1 MAAHVDI
8 LDQQD
13 RLARWFVGSLGFHA
27 ALVLALLF
35 YGVLFRHHVEQWGS
49 PTGGGMGAVAVNPV
63 ARIPL
68 PARRAAENPVANQ
81 TESQVPTPPPKPKP
95 QPKARVREPEPDA
108 IPLQGRYA
116 QKPTRESSTPNKF
129 RAQQQDHPNQLY
141 SEAGQRVSSQ
151 MYGLQGGGGVGVGD
165 SSPFGEQFGWY
176 AKLIVDKVG
185 RAWRTSDLRN
195 VTQVASVTFTLKR
208 DGSVS
213 HVHITQASGNATL
226 DYSAQRAIW
235 DASPF
240 PTLPPQYPRGDAQ
253 VELRFSLK

>member
-1 MAAHVDI
+1 MAPHVDI
-8 LDQQD
+8 LDQPD
-13 RLARWFVGSLGFHA
+13 RLAGSFLGSLGFHVGLI
-27 ALVLALLF
+27 LVLLF

-68 PARRAAENPVANQ
+68 PARQSPENPVANQ
-81 TESQVPTPPPKPKP
+81 TESQVPTPPPKLH
-95 QPKARVREPEPDA
+95 PKARVVEPEPEA
-108 IPLQGRYA
+108 IPIQGRNA
-116 QKPTRESSTPNKF
+116 QKHPVESAPNKF
-129 RAQQQDHPNQLY
+129 RAQQQDRSNQLY
-141 SEAGQRVSSQ
+141 SDAGQRVSSP

-165 SSPFGEQFGWY
+165 LSPFGTQFGWY

-195 VTQVASVTFTLKR
+195 VTQMAAVTFTVRR

-226 DYSAQRAIW
+226 DFSAQRAIF

-240 PTLPPQYPRGDAQ
+240 PALPPQYPRSDAE
-253 VELRFSLK
+253 VELLFSLK